1 MDYIFYN
8 YDYLFPKA
16 KDGFYHILYTCSI
29 NGLRKIT
36 IKNHISK
43 NGKNPIKYTLITTS
57 INKDAFE
64 KKTTN
69 RNIKYLTW
77 VVWLINQP

>member
-29 NGLRKIT
+29 NGLRKLT
-36 IKNHISK
+36 IKKHISN
-43 NGKNPIKYTLITTS
+43 NGRNPIKYTLITTS
-57 INKDAFE
+57 INKDVFE
-64 KKTTN
+64 KKTTKQKHK
-69 RNIKYLTW
+69 ILDMSG
-77 VVWLINQP
+77 LIS